1 MMFRVGCGQDV
12 HPFGTDP
19 QKPLM
24 IGGVV
29 FAGMPGFVGN
39 SDGDVV
45 LHALCDAIEQA
56 IGGDSFALYADQLC
70 LEKGVTDSAAYV
82 DVALQ
87 HMRHAGWE
95 LNNIGVS
102 LECQVPRIMPHV
114 EHMRERI
121 SSLTGLGS
129 DAIGITATSGE
140 GLSDVARGAGVA
152 AHVIVSVITAD
163 L

>member
-1 MMFRVGCGQDV
+1 
-12 HPFGTDP
+12 
-19 QKPLM
+19 
-24 IGGVV
+24 
-29 FAGMPGFVGN
+29 
-39 SDGDVV
+39 
-45 LHALCDAIEQA
+45 
-56 IGGDSFALYADQLC
+56 
-70 LEKGVTDSAAYV
+70 
-82 DVALQ
+82 
-87 HMRHAGWE
+87 
-95 LNNIGVS
+95 
-102 LECQVPRIMPHV
+102 MPHV